1 MIDLPMLIR
10 NLTLTLALTSATA
23 VFGQAVVVNGAS
35 FRTEQPVTT
44 GSWATGFA
52 ALGGAS
58 NATASSF
65 PYPTTLGGV
74 RVLVDG
80 RESPIYYVDP
90 ARNQVNF
97 LIPSGVQPGIRTV
110 RIQSGGGE
118 QSGSL
123 RVMHAA
129 PGIFVI
135 DQSVTPGR
143 GAILNQNG
151 SINSESNRAR
161 RGEVIQIYA
170 NGPGALS
177 APIADGAASPA
188 SPLVTTVSTP
198 QVYIA
203 GVPAVVQ
210 FSGMAPN
217 FAGLWQVNAF
227 VPEQSFISGR
237 VPLKIFM
244 DGVDSNEV
252 SFFVAQ

>member
-1 MIDLPMLIR
+1 MSIR
-10 NLTLTLALTSATA
+10 NLTIALALFTTA
-23 VFGQAVVVNGAS
+23 GLWGQAVVVNGAS
-35 FRTEQPVTT
+35 FRTEQPVAV
-44 GSWATGFA
+44 GSWVSGFA
-52 ALGGAS
+52 TLGGAT
-58 NATASSF
+58 NATASSA

-97 LIPSGVQPGIRTV
+97 LVPAGVEPGVRPV
-110 RIQSGGGE
+110 RIISGGSE
-118 QSGSL
+118 VTTSL
-123 RVMHAA
+123 RVMQTA
-129 PGIFVI
+129 PGVFVI

-151 SINSESNRAR
+151 GINSESNPAR

-170 NGPGALS
+170 TGQGALS
-177 APIADGAASPA
+177 SPIADGAAAPQ

-198 QVYIA
+198 QVYVA
-203 GVPAVVQ
+203 GVAATVQ

-217 FAGLWQVNAF
+217 FVGLWQVNVF
-227 VPEQSFISGR
+227 VPQQNFISGR

>member
-1 MIDLPMLIR
+1 MLIR
-10 NLTLTLALTSATA
+10 NFTIAFALTSAA
-23 VFGQAVVVNGAS
+23 LFGQAVIVNGAS
-35 FRTEQPVTT
+35 FRTEQPVAT

-52 ALGGAS
+52 ALGSAS

-80 RESPIYYVDP
+80 KESPIYYVDP

-97 LIPSGVQPGIRTV
+97 LIPSGVQPGIRAV
-110 RIQSGGGE
+110 RILSGNAE
-118 QSGSL
+118 VTSSL
-123 RVMHAA
+123 RVMHTA

-143 GAILNQNG
+143 GAVLNQNG

-170 NGPGALS
+170 TGQGALS
-177 APIADGAASPA
+177 APIADGAASPE

-198 QVYIA
+198 QVYVA
-203 GVPAVVQ
+203 GVPALVQ

-217 FAGLWQVNAF
+217 FAGLWQVNVF
-227 VPEQSFISGR
+227 VPEQSFVTGR

-252 SFFVAQ
+252 SFFVAP

>member
-1 MIDLPMLIR
+1 MSIR
-10 NLTLTLALTSATA
+10 NLTFALALTSGPALLA
-23 VFGQAVVVNGAS
+23 QAVIVNGAS
-35 FRTEQPVTT
+35 FRLEQPVAT
-44 GSWATGFA
+44 GSWASAFA
-52 ALGGAS
+52 TLGGAS
-58 NATASSF
+58 NATASNF

-80 RESPIYYVDP
+80 KESPICYVDP

-97 LIPSGVQPGIRTV
+97 LIPSGVEPGVRPV
-110 RIQSGGGE
+110 RIVSGGAE
-118 QSGSL
+118 VNGSL
-123 RVMHAA
+123 RVMHSA

-135 DQSVTPGR
+135 DATVTPGR

-151 SINSESNRAR
+151 TINSQENPAR

-170 NGPGALS
+170 TGPGPLS
-177 APIADGAASPA
+177 APIADGAASPQ

-198 QVYIA
+198 QVFVA
-203 GVPAVVQ
+203 GVSSRVQ

-227 VPEQSFISGR
+227 VPEQGFISGR